1 MSWNTRRSTKTC
13 LKGALALAALLGA
26 SCAQVTPAPPA
37 LAPPPPVSEQAYD
50 VLIRGG
56 TIYDG
61 SGGAPFVG
69 DVGVRGDRIAYVG
82 PGAPASATNVVDASG
97 MAVSPGFINMLSWA
111 TESLLV
117 DPRGQS
123 DLRQGV
129 TLEVMGEGWSMGP
142 LNDEMKRLAVQQQ
155 GDIKYPIEWTTLG
168 DYLRF
173 VERKGTSL
181 NLASFVGATTVRQH
195 ELGERD
201 VDPDPEQLARMRA
214 LVRQAMEEGALG
226 VGSSIIYPPAS
237 FAETDELVA
246 LTTEAGKCGGMYISH
261 MRSEGDRLLESI
273 DELIDIS
280 RRSGAPAEIYH
291 LKQAGRANWGKLDQV
306 IAKVEAARASGLRI
320 TADMYTYTAGATGV
334 AASMPPWVQDGGIDA
349 MLKRLKDP
357 AVVARVKREMV
368 KPGTDWEN
376 LYYHAGAD
384 GILLASLVEPSLKPL
399 IGRTIAQVAKERGT
413 SPEQVVIDIV
423 LTDKGRSGAVYF
435 LMNEENVR
443 RQTAIPWVS
452 FGSDAEAAAP
462 EGVFL
467 KSSTHPRAYGN
478 FARFLGKYVRDQ
490 KATTLADAIRRLS
503 ALPASNL
510 GLRDRGRLAPGMAAD
525 VVLFDPATIADHST
539 YEQPAQYATGVR
551 DVFVNGVQVLK
562 GGEPTGATPGRF
574 VKGPGWT
581 GWPDGGA
588 CRNGGKRSQ

>member
-1 MSWNTRRSTKTC
+1 MMTKW
-13 LKGALALAALLGA
+13 LGLAAVCSLAVA
-26 SCAQVTPAPPA
+26 SGCATAPTSAPAV
-37 LAPPPPVSEQAYD
+37 PVATVPSYD

-61 SGGAPFVG
+61 SGAAPYVG
-69 DVGVRGDRIAYVG
+69 DVGIRGDRIAYVG
-82 PGAPASATNVVDASG
+82 PSRAGSAARTVDASG
-97 MAVSPGFINMLSWA
+97 LAVAPGFVNMLSWA

-142 LNDEMKRLAVQQQ
+142 LNDTMKALALKQQ

-168 DYLRF
+168 EYLRF
-173 VERKGTSL
+173 LEHKGTAL
-181 NLASFVGATTVRQH
+181 NVASFVGATTVRQH
-195 ELGERD
+195 ELGEDD
-201 VDPDPEQLARMRA
+201 VDPTPAQLTRMRG

-226 VGSSIIYPPAS
+226 VGTSLIYPPAS

-261 MRSEGDRLLESI
+261 MRSEGDRLVESV

-306 IAKVEAARASGLRI
+306 IAHVEAARAAGLRI
-320 TADMYTYTAGATGV
+320 TADMYTYTAGGTGV
-334 AASMPPWVQDGGIDA
+334 AASMPPWVQDGGTEA

-357 AVVARVKREMV
+357 ATVARIKREMV
-368 KPGTDWEN
+368 APGRDWEN
-376 LYYHAGAD
+376 LYFHAGPE
-384 GILLASLVEPSLKPL
+384 GIRLASVADPSLKPL
-399 IGRTIAQVAKERGT
+399 IGKTIAEIATMRGV
-413 SPEQVVIDIV
+413 SPEQAVVD
-423 LTDKGRSGAVYF
+423 LTLADEGRAGAIYF
-435 LMNEENVR
+435 LMSEDNVR
-443 RQTAIPWVS
+443 RQTAIPWMS

-478 FARFLGKYVRDQ
+478 FARFLGKYVRDGQ
-490 KATTLADAIRRLS
+490 VVPLAEAVRRLS
-503 ALPASNL
+503 ALPAANL
-510 GLRDRGRLAPGMAAD
+510 GLRDRGNLAPGMAAD
-525 VVLFDPATIADHST
+525 VVLFDPAAIADHST
-539 YEQPAQYATGVR
+539 FDQPMQYATGVR
-551 DVFVNGVQVLK
+551 DVFVNGVQALK
-562 GGEPTGATPGRF
+562 DGQPTGATPGQF
-574 VKGPGWT
+574 VKGAGWT
-581 GWPDGGA
+581 GWPGGGA
-588 CRNGGKRSQ
+588 CKARKRT